1 MKMWWLDL
9 AMVSTG
15 TLAVTWA
22 LTVLLRRQSA
32 AWRHLIWG
40 LGFVA
45 TAVAWAL
52 LVSSW
57 RVELPWL
64 SARETVAVVADVDA
78 VETVTVS
85 EALPVAPLTVTPA
98 RAVDWWLVV
107 WWSGAVLCLLP
118 LTAGWWRVRRLLR
131 NARLFADGRRVLVS
145 ADVVVPLTVGVFS
158 PRIVLPT
165 AASAWPAER
174 VRRVLAH
181 ESAHGQRRDV
191 AWALLAR
198 LVCALCWFNPLAW
211 FAAHRQRVE
220 AELACDD
227 AVLAGGAAADD
238 YATDLLQILRACP
251 RGLPSPLTAGMA
263 ARPSQIKARLTA
275 LLAADVDRAAVK
287 RSAARALTV
296 GVLLAV
302 AALTVVRIVHAS
314 DQTAGAA
321 ALSAAVEKP
330 EGKMLQIRAK
340 LIMVPKDEP
349 ALQSAEFKK
358 AWSNADYEQL
368 NQIFVRSKA
377 DLLSEPSLTLFPG
390 QKTKIRAVREFR
402 YPDAWDEDSKPTH
415 FTQKDVGLT
424 VDVLRSGWKDGK
436 IALDLKLNLTEFIN
450 YINDGSEQK
459 PRLRPVFKEQEKSLS
474 CALADGEGIAEWMP
488 DPTLTGEQE
497 VTKDKRTALLLTAR
511 LVDQP
516 PTVSVAE
523 RLQRIMI
530 PRVKFTDAEVGE
542 VLNYLQAQSK
552 LHDPLKVGVNIVF
565 KAEPTNASPDP
576 DWHSGKKITLDLVEV
591 SLGKILN
598 LIQTLTLYKYE
609 VTEQAV
615 YVLPNIETS
624 EVMLVRIFT
633 VPENF
638 FPEPRTMP
646 EGKGISPE
654 DADVRKE
661 LTAKGIEFLAGASA
675 AYLPKAKKLVV
686 RNTAGQLNK
695 IAALLGSPP
704 AAPNAD
710 GDQAAAPSA
719 ADTNTKQ
726 VEITASFFN
735 VPKDAVTSKLAEF
748 EKGWTGTGDERI
760 KIMRE
765 AGADLYSEPRVTL
778 FTGQRA
784 KLRGMR
790 ELRYPAEWDSNQPAN
805 AGNDQPFTARQTG
818 AIIGTTVNVKPKI
831 QGDQIDLELEL
842 ESTVID
848 GFTQHKDEQGKEI
861 TTPVLAARKLGSG
874 AKLHDGQ
881 SVLFWFPKKDGD
893 AEKTCLVLTMRL
905 MDKRD

>member
-1 MKMWWLDL
+1 
-9 AMVSTG
+9 
-15 TLAVTWA
+15 
-22 LTVLLRRQSA
+22 
-32 AWRHLIWG
+32 
-40 LGFVA
+40 
-45 TAVAWAL
+45 
-52 LVSSW
+52 
-57 RVELPWL
+57 
-64 SARETVAVVADVDA
+64 
-78 VETVTVS
+78 
-85 EALPVAPLTVTPA
+85 
-98 RAVDWWLVV
+98 
-107 WWSGAVLCLLP
+107 
-118 LTAGWWRVRRLLR
+118 
-131 NARLFADGRRVLVS
+131 
-145 ADVVVPLTVGVFS
+145 
-158 PRIVLPT
+158 
-165 AASAWPAER
+165 
-174 VRRVLAH
+174 VLAH
-181 ESAHGQRRDV
+181 EAAHGQRRDV

-227 AVLAGGAAADD
+227 AVITGGAAADD
-238 YATDLLQILRACP
+238 YATDLVQILRACP
-251 RGLPSPLTAGMA
+251 RGLPSPLMAGMA
-263 ARPSQIKARLTA
+263 ARPSQIRARLAA
-275 LLAADVDRAAVK
+275 LLAADADRAAVK
-287 RSAARALTV
+287 RGATRALTV

-314 DQTAGAA
+314 DQTADAV

-340 LIMVPKDEP
+340 LIMVPRDEP

-358 AWSNADYEQL
+358 AWPNADYEQL
-368 NQIFVRSKA
+368 NRIFVRSKA
-377 DLLSEPSLTLFPG
+377 DLLSESSLVASLG
-390 QKTKIRAVREFR
+390 QKAKIRAVREFR

-424 VDVLRSGWKDGK
+424 VEVLRSGWKDGK
-436 IALDLKLNLTEFIN
+436 ITLDLKLNLIEFIN
-450 YINDGSEQK
+450 YINDGSEQN

-474 CALADGEGIAEWMP
+474 CMFADGESIAEWMP

-523 RLQRIMI
+523 RLEKIII
-530 PRVKFTDAEVGE
+530 PKVAFTDADIAD
-542 VLNYLQAQSK
+542 VLKFLQDQSK

-565 KAEPTNASPDP
+565 KESPSAP
-576 DWHSGKKITLDLVEV
+576 DEHWTAIRSLTLDLRDV
-591 SLGKILN
+591 
-598 LIQTLTLYKYE
+598 TLKKTFDFITQLTSYKYTVE
-609 VTEQAV
+609 ERAV
-615 YVLPNIETS
+615 YVFPNIETS
-624 EVMLVRIFT
+624 EIMLVRVFV

-661 LTAKGIEFLAGASA
+661 LAAKGIEFLAGASA
-675 AYLPKAKKLVV
+675 AYLPKSKKLVV

-695 IAALLGSPP
+695 IAALLGTPP
-704 AAPNAD
+704 LPAPKAAD
-710 GDQAAAPSA
+710 DQAAAPSA

-748 EKGWTGTGDERI
+748 EKGWTGTGDERF

-805 AGNDQPFTARQTG
+805 AGNDQSFTARQTG
-818 AIIGTTVNVKPKI
+818 AVIGTTVDVKPKI